1 MFETLAAQRQSC
13 RAYDTARPVEPE
25 KLAACL
31 EAARLSPSACNSQP
45 YHFFVAGG
53 SKATAV
59 GECLRSDNMNGFTA
73 ECPLFVVLTEAPYT
87 PRAEA
92 LNSMK
97 NQDYRL
103 IDIGIAAAQFTL
115 QATDL
120 GLGSCILGW
129 FDEEKLQQ
137 LLGTSARVRLVLALG
152 YPKAG
157 DKLRDKKRKT
167 AQELITTL

>member
-13 RAYDTARPVEPE
+13 RAYDATRPVEPQ
-25 KLAACL
+25 KLAVCL
-31 EAARLSPSACNSQP
+31 EAARLAPSACNSQP
-45 YHFFVAGG
+45 YHFFVAEG
-53 SKATAV
+53 SKAKAV
-59 GECLRSDNMNGFTA
+59 SDCLISDNMNGFTA
-73 ECPLFVVLTEAPYT
+73 ECPLFVVITEAPYT
-87 PRAEA
+87 PRAET

-97 NQDYRL
+97 KQDYRL

-137 LLGTSARVRLVLALG
+137 LLGTAARVRLVLALG

-157 DKLRDKKRKT
+157 DNLRDKKRKT

>member
-13 RAYDTARPVEPE
+13 RAYDATRPVEPQ
-25 KLAACL
+25 KLAVCL
-31 EAARLSPSACNSQP
+31 EAARLAPSACNSQP
-45 YHFFVAGG
+45 YHFFVAEG
-53 SKATAV
+53 SKAKAV
-59 GECLRSDNMNGFTA
+59 SDYLISDNMNGFTA
-73 ECPLFVVLTEAPYT
+73 ECPLFVVITEAPYT

-97 NQDYRL
+97 SQDYRL

-137 LLGTSARVRLVLALG
+137 LLGTAARVRLVLALG